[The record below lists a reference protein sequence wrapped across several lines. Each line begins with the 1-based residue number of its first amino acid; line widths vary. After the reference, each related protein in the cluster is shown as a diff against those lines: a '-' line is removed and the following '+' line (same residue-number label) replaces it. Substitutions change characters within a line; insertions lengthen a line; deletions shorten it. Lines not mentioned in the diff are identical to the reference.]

1 LPLRRQQRGLALE
14 KLSPEKIKSG
24 LGTAFMG
31 QNVLYYPTIGST
43 NDVAKEV
50 ARRGAP
56 EGTLVIAEEQTAGKG
71 RLGRRWLAPPG
82 TSLLMSLLFYPDL
95 APSQAQRLTMLCSLA
110 VIEGI
115 RVVTGLEPQLK
126 WPNDILM
133 NYKKVGGI
141 LTETGVTGDHLDYVV
156 VGIGLN
162 VNLEV
167 SQAPEI
173 AAKATSL
180 WQELGR
186 KVPRLRLL
194 QEILKRIEGRYQRL
208 GAGESPHEEWA
219 SSLITLGRRVWVTTP
234 EGQEEGWAEG
244 VDEDGALILRR
255 GDGSTVLIAAGDVTL
270 KAEMPSG

>member
-1 LPLRRQQRGLALE
+1 GIRAVTNPLPHL
-14 KLSPEKIKSG
+14 
-24 LGTAFMG
+24 T
-31 QNVLYYPTIGST
+31 NVLPSNGKALPYDLRENVRHRLPAVPTF
-43 NDVAKEV
+43 KRE
-50 ARRGAP
+50 
-56 EGTLVIAEEQTAGKG
+56 
-71 RLGRRWLAPPG
+71 
-82 TSLLMSLLFYPDL
+82 
-95 APSQAQRLTMLCSLA
+95 
-110 VIEGI
+110 
-115 RVVTGLEPQLK
+115 RVRQVTGLRPQLK

-167 SQAPEI
+167 SRIPEI
-173 AAKATSL
+173 SATATSL

-208 GAGESPHEEWA
+208 EAGESPHEEWA
-219 SSLITLGRRVWVTTP
+219 SSLVTLRRRVRVTTP

-270 KAEMPSG
+270 KTEMSSG

>member
-1 LPLRRQQRGLALE
+1 ME
-14 KLSPEKIKSG
+14 ELSPENIKSG
-24 LGTAFMG
+24 LRTAFIG

-43 NDVAKEV
+43 NDVAREV
-50 ARRGAP
+50 AGRGAP
-56 EGTLVIAEEQTAGKG
+56 EGTLVIADEQTAGKG

-110 VIEGI
+110 VVDGI
-115 RVVTGLEPQLK
+115 RAVTGLRPQLK
-126 WPNDILM
+126 WPNDILI

-167 SQAPEI
+167 SRIQEI
-173 AAKATSL
+173 AATATSL

-186 KVPRLRLL
+186 EVPRLRLL
-194 QEILKRIEGRYQRL
+194 QEILERVEGRYQRL
-208 GAGESPHEEWA
+208 EAGESPYEEWA
-219 SSLITLGRRVWVTTP
+219 SNLVTLGRRVRVTTP

-255 GDGSTVLIAAGDVTL
+255 GDGSMVLIAAGDVTL
-270 KAEMPSG
+270 RAETPCR